1 MSRRAL
7 SPAARGVLLA
17 VSAAL
22 RGRVATIDDQGDG
35 TTHARVVE
43 PDGTVLLDVRVRAVG
58 RRDTRQPALPPAPGA
73 PHETPAPVAVLP
85 DARQP
90 APKPDDLYRVSIGQ
104 RVTIDDDEAVV
115 IDVSSIAF
123 TFRLQRKR
131 YDPSDPD
138 DVDCV
143 EWHEVEEISPGVF
156 RVLPVETETPA
167 QQRAAKPSKARA
179 AKARPARLTPEPEAD
194 ALAEHGKV
202 CLVGRDPDSGAWE
215 LFAADVRLSP
225 ESWTRAVGAYQRV
238 RQYARGG
245 KCTRDTT
252 DEAAS

>member
-58 RRDTRQPALPPAPGA
+58 RRDT
-73 PHETPAPVAVLP
+73 
-85 DARQP
+85 RQP